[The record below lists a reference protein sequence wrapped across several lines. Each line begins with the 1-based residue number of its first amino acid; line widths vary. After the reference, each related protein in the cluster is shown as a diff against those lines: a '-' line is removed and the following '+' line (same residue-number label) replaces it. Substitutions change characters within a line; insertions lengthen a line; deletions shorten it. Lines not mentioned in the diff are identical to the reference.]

1 MSKRFEECA
10 GLVLLGSGDMYP
22 APSIGERYA
31 SLILFV
37 GFALF
42 VLWRLAHET
51 YVQFRDRCGL
61 RQVVVDPASWEV
73 PGRATARGS
82 RDLM

>member
-61 RQVVVDPASWEV
+61 RQVGREEWQV

-82 RDLM
+82 HDLM